1 MDVSDTII
9 AVSSPPGRSQ
19 RALLRLSG
27 PDACALVDLAQ
38 AERGCRRH
46 VLALP
51 EGTLPVLALI
61 SRAPSTYTGDDL
73 VELLL
78 PGSRILIDH
87 VRRHLHAEATRRSI
101 RLREASPGEFTARA
115 YFNDRLDLLQA
126 EGIASI
132 IHAETDAQLSA
143 GRNLSSGQL
152 GSIATRLG
160 DELTRLAALVE
171 AGIDFTD
178 QEDVVAIEPE
188 ALRTSLMA
196 LATGLDEGLTDAVA
210 IESLESVPIVVL
222 VGRPN
227 AGKSSLFNALVGRE
241 RTVVADLE
249 GTTRD
254 ALREPLTLSL
264 PDGVMEVMLV
274 DVAGLGSKESFD
286 HQEVIERA
294 MDRQARRAIEDA
306 DLLIRCTPPDHA
318 RLELPNHLT
327 ARVLDIRT
335 KNDLSPEGA
344 DDPDLIG
351 VSAPRGEGL
360 QRVREAIRNALGSTP
375 NVPAAGRLV
384 LSARH
389 DSVLRR
395 CRESIGSTLEL
406 LDQPGDAPAELLAA
420 TLRSSLDEI
429 GSLLGRVTPDDILE
443 HVFASFC
450 VGK

>member
-19 RALLRLSG
+19 RALVRLSG
-27 PDACALVDLAQ
+27 PDACSLVGLAE
-38 AERGCRRH
+38 ADRGCRRH
-46 VLALP
+46 VLHLP
-51 EGTLPVLALI
+51 EGDLPVLALI

-73 VELLL
+73 LELLL
-78 PGSRILIDH
+78 PGSRLLIDH
-87 VRRHLHAEATRRSI
+87 IRRHLHQEASRRSI
-101 RLREASPGEFTARA
+101 RLRDASPGEFTARA

-143 GRNLSSGQL
+143 GRNMSSGQL
-152 GSIATRLG
+152 GSLATRLG
-160 DELTRLAALVE
+160 DELIRLAALVE

-178 QEDVVAIEPE
+178 QEDVVAIEPTQ
-188 ALRTSLMA
+188 LRASLMK
-196 LATGLDEGLTDAVA
+196 LATGLDQGLTDAVA
-210 IESLESVPIVVL
+210 IESLASVPIVVL

-264 PDGVMEVMLV
+264 PDGVLEVMLV
-274 DVAGLGSKESFD
+274 DVAGLGSKLPHD
-286 HQEVIERA
+286 HPGVLEQA
-294 MDRQARRAIEDA
+294 MDRQARRAIEEA
-306 DLLIRCTPPDHA
+306 DLLIRCTPPDQA
-318 RLELPNHLT
+318 PLELSEHLET
-327 ARVLDIRT
+327 RVLDIRT
-335 KNDLSPEGA
+335 KNDLSSGRP
-344 DDPDLIG
+344 DDRDLIG
-351 VSAPRGEGL
+351 VSARNGIGL
-360 QRVREAIRNALGSTP
+360 QRLREAMSGALGGAP

-420 TLRSSLDEI
+420 TMRSALDEI

>member
-27 PDACALVDLAQ
+27 PDACSLIDLSDAG
-38 AERGCRRH
+38 RGCHRH
-46 VLALP
+46 VLSLP
-51 EGTLPVLALI
+51 EGGLPVLAMVA
-61 SRAPSTYTGDDL
+61 RAPSTYTGDDL

-78 PGSRILIDH
+78 PGGRLLVDH
-87 VRRHLHAEATRRSI
+87 VRRHLHSEASSRGV
-101 RLREASPGEFTARA
+101 RLRDASPGEFTARA
-115 YFNDRLDLLQA
+115 YFNDRIDLLQA
-126 EGIASI
+126 EGIASV

-160 DELTRLAALVE
+160 EELTRLAGLVE

-188 ALRTSLMA
+188 VLRGSLQV
-196 LATGLDEGLTDAVA
+196 LANGLDEGLTEAVA
-210 IESLESVPIVVL
+210 IESLDSVPVVVL
-222 VGRPN
+222 IGRPN
-227 AGKSSLFNALVGRE
+227 AGKSSLFNALIGRE

-254 ALREPLTLSL
+254 ALREPLTIHLS
-264 PDGVMEVMLV
+264 DGVLEVMLV
-274 DVAGLGSKESFD
+274 DVAGLGTEPEQGRLHD
-286 HQEVIERA
+286 IEQA
-294 MDRQARRAIEDA
+294 MNRQAHRAIDEA
-306 DLLIRCTPPDHA
+306 DLLIRCTPSDQLP
-318 RLELPNHLT
+318 LELPGHPST
-327 ARVLDIRT
+327 RVLDIRT
-335 KNDLSPEGA
+335 KSDLDQAAS
-344 DDPDLIG
+344 DDPSIHG
-351 VSAPRGEGL
+351 VSTVSGEGL
-360 QRVREAIRNALGSTP
+360 DRLRDAIGEALGGAP

-395 CRESIGSTLEL
+395 CRAEIASTLEL
-406 LDQPGDAPAELLAA
+406 LDQPGRLPDELLAA
-420 TLRSSLDEI
+420 TLRSALDEI
-429 GSLLGRVTPDDILE
+429 GALLGRVTPDDILE
-443 HVFASFC
+443 HVFANFC

>member
-27 PDACALVDLAQ
+27 PDACSLVGLADP
-38 AERGCRRH
+38 ERGCRRH
-46 VLALP
+46 VLDLP
-51 EGTLPVLALI
+51 EGGLPVLALI
-61 SRAPSTYTGDDL
+61 SRAPATYTGDDL

-78 PGSRILIDH
+78 PGGRLLVDH
-87 VRRHLHAEATRRSI
+87 VRRHLHVEAASRSI
-101 RLREASPGEFTARA
+101 GLRDASPGEFTARA

-126 EGIASI
+126 EGVASI

-143 GRNLSSGQL
+143 GRNLSSGLL
-152 GSIATRLG
+152 GSLASRLG
-160 DELTRLAALVE
+160 DELTRLAGLVE

-188 ALRTSLMA
+188 VLRGSLRA

-210 IESLESVPIVVL
+210 IESLDSVPVVVL

-227 AGKSSLFNALVGRE
+227 AGKSSLFNALLGHE
-241 RTVVADLE
+241 RTVVADIE

-254 ALREPLTLSL
+254 ALREPCTIDL
-264 PDGVMEVMLV
+264 PDGVLEVMLV
-274 DVAGLGSKESFD
+274 DIAGLASGTG
-286 HQEVIERA
+286 QAQPEVIGEA
-294 MDRQARRAIEDA
+294 MDRHAHNAIEEA
-306 DLLIRCTPPDHA
+306 DLLIRCTPPEQHP
-318 RLELPNHLT
+318 LELPEYPS

-335 KNDLSPEGA
+335 KSDLERGPSEG
-344 DDPDLIG
+344 PGPLR
-351 VSAPRGEGL
+351 VSTTRGEGL
-360 QRVREAIRNALGSTP
+360 DRLRSAISDALGGAP

-395 CRESIGSTLEL
+395 CRTEIGTTLDL
-406 LDQPGDAPAELLAA
+406 LDQPGRLPDELLAA
-420 TLRSSLDEI
+420 TLRSALDEI
-429 GSLLGRVTPDDILE
+429 GALLGRVTPDDILE
-443 HVFASFC
+443 HVFANFC